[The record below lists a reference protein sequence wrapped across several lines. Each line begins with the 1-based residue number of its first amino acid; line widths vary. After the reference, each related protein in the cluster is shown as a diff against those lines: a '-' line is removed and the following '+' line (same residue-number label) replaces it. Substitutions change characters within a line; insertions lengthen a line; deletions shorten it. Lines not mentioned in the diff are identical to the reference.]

1 MAKKDTSSGV
11 PEDVRRFNA
20 FLAEQRAAEELDR
33 RTRRAESEK
42 KRAGE
47 RVRRVNAD
55 PAASREEKQE
65 AEREYR
71 EAVAAWQAIVRGDD
85 AADQS
90 PEPESEPESE
100 PEPEPESDET

>member
-1 MAKKDTSSGV
+1 MAKKDASPGV
-11 PEDVRRFNA
+11 PDDVRRFNA

-33 RTRRAESEK
+33 RTRRAESDK

-55 PAASREEKQE
+55 PATGREEKQE

-71 EAVAAWQAIVRGDD
+71 EAVASWQAVVRGDD
-85 AADQS
+85 AVDQS
-90 PEPESEPESE
+90 PEPE
-100 PEPEPESDET
+100 PEPEPRTDET